1 MVIHTRARTAK
12 LSKTSDDSP
21 RYLPYRRPGAPSP
34 PAASIG
40 ACRRARSGSNGS
52 SAMTTPDLTPGQRQ
66 PSDPESNREC
76 KRYKATETDDE
87 STLIDDCDIADI
99 TDLDDEGF
107 RLVRHRKERTV
118 GIPVIITPVTEG
130 ADLKKSR
137 RTSTVVLT
145 FAPNTDRPEKI
156 NLGFTRH
163 ETTDYV
169 ETPPRCFKCQRYGH
183 VAKYCRGDQRLRRP
197 VRVEPRTRGK
207 SYSSVDSSGTPSV
220 PEQRE
225 GLVKLYMSFYYARR
239 RRSPRSC
246 IVRANPLPSGSS
258 DSRGAPM
265 SIVVR
270 VGSPPRALCTPRNL
284 FGRPGIERARSSSLV
299 RAPPNEGVQASRGAP
314 SRAWIQF
321 ESGVCLLPPLCE
333 MGRGSASC
341 REGLQ
346 IADETRR
353 DGAWPENEWTQ
364 LEEDAEHVGKRSLG
378 QSGRLGDELKLRSG
392 DPLGELTFAESSSQG
407 WLSVQGRHRFFMHQS
422 ALTCAFLLVCAVL
435 FEKTMAHA
443 LSSTRWLNPSFSTV
457 HARQ

>member
-1 MVIHTRARTAK
+1 MDAEVERPYWPSVGPGQRESGKLKAFHTTPHKGEEEEEVWFDTVALLSRSRVFLIFSTFRQPE

-40 ACRRARSGSNGS
+40 PCRRARSGSNGS

-130 ADLKKSR
+130 ADLKKVNPIALSTEIEEILGASPVRSRFTAQGALLLDVQTEEHVNALLSCKSISGTAISARVPNSYLQNTCIIRGVPKWYTDEELLNYLKPQGVYHARRVTRRVQTSESEWESR

-163 ETTDYV
+163 ETIDYV

-183 VAKYCRGDQRLRRP
+183 VAKYCRGDQR
-197 VRVEPRTRGK
+197 
-207 SYSSVDSSGTPSV
+207 SVNV
-220 PEQRE
+220 
-225 GLVKLYMSFYYARR
+225 
-239 RRSPRSC
+239 
-246 IVRANPLPSGSS
+246 
-258 DSRGAPM
+258 
-265 SIVVR
+265 
-270 VGSPPRALCTPRNL
+270 
-284 FGRPGIERARSSSLV
+284 
-299 RAPPNEGVQASRGAP
+299 
-314 SRAWIQF
+314 
-321 ESGVCLLPPLCE
+321 
-333 MGRGSASC
+333 
-341 REGLQ
+341 
-346 IADETRR
+346 
-353 DGAWPENEWTQ
+353 
-364 LEEDAEHVGKRSLG
+364 
-378 QSGRLGDELKLRSG
+378 
-392 DPLGELTFAESSSQG
+392 
-407 WLSVQGRHRFFMHQS
+407 
-422 ALTCAFLLVCAVL
+422 
-435 FEKTMAHA
+435 
-443 LSSTRWLNPSFSTV
+443 FS
-457 HARQ
+457 